1 MAYTPGNNTNFDQAI
16 AYYFDTTGTLLLPGG
31 TNSTAANVGQ
41 FNNPTT
47 KNKIGSWDVSGV
59 SRMREAF
66 LNRTTFNE
74 DIGNWNVSG
83 VNDMRRMFKGATTF
97 NQKLDWSMNQV
108 NYAEEMFFNASSF
121 NNGETGNTMS
131 NPLDWSMNVLQD
143 NTGIGLGLQKM
154 FQGATAFNQR
164 LGLGNWVIT
173 SVRSLNNMF
182 NGCTSITDN
191 ALSGINNW
199 DTSNITDMQCIFKD
213 CNDASFVKPGI
224 SYWNTNSLND
234 MNSMFYGASNFN
246 ENISTKYDISNDL
259 IVWDVSGA
267 ADKQQVFLNAHGF
280 NNGDLSGQSNN
291 PLNWNIGQAN
301 NLQQMFSGAT
311 SFNQPIDFS
320 HVIIDMS
327 GGNTYQYKQWDVSGV
342 KRMGQLFNGCT
353 SFNQSISN
361 WNTSKVTKMIEM
373 FKNAS
378 NFNQPLIWQT
388 DSVDN
393 MRSMFEGA
401 SSFNQNLSYR
411 LVNNNHVWNMEN
423 VKNIQDMFKDAS
435 SFNNGNSAFQW
446 NILSISG
453 NAMTGLFYR
462 ASSFNQNINTTSL
475 VNPPIPLWDVSQ
487 VTHFRE
493 IFDSATSFNNGRTT
507 EVEPFNWN
515 TEKAVEMSWMFH
527 GATSFNQD
535 VQDWFKQGKLLDMSN
550 AQVTGSFTSGLLEM
564 FQGATS
570 FAAFAREWVIPN
582 GISYERIFDGAT
594 DMSNIFYPGRSDTSY
609 NSTPGYNFFNYD
621 VQNDPGLKYNI
632 SYPNYYEDNTFAIIL
647 PVTSDISG
655 DAYIEIPYDLSFGNI
670 DISSSTPT
678 PNADTISVSSNVDIS
693 GAKNLN
699 YTQDFNNE
707 NRTFLVDLPLKH
719 NGNTLVTLPLE
730 ITVQYGLL
738 PVIPEPPLPPP
749 QKSGREYACSN
760 KKRHGC
766 EAYMANSDK
775 NGGLF
780 SGNINQPNFM
790 AVEAYKYSNLVNFSS
805 RRQSMK
811 TKYIPLQL
819 NVFGKYQGAPGGSG
833 MRLKNKF

>member
-1 MAYTPGNNTNFDQAI
+1 MFYTPNNNTNFDDAI
-16 AYYFDTTGTLLLPGG
+16 KYYFDNTNPLPGG
-31 TNSTAANVGQ
+31 TNNTHSAVMN
-41 FNNPTT
+41 
-47 KNKIGSWDVSGV
+47 ISSWDVSGV
-59 SRMREAF
+59 SRMRDAF
-66 LNRTTFNE
+66 LNRNDFNE
-74 DIGNWNVSG
+74 NIGNWNVSD
-83 VNDMRRMFKGATTF
+83 VNDMRRMFKEATTF

-143 NTGIGLGLQKM
+143 STGIALGLQGM
-154 FQGATAFNQR
+154 FHGASAFNQR

-182 NGCTSITDN
+182 NGCTSITDD

-199 DTSNITDMQCIFKD
+199 DTSNVTDMQYIFKD

-259 IVWDVSGA
+259 IAWDVSGA
-267 ADKQQVFLNAHGF
+267 NDKQLVFLNASAF
-280 NNGDLSGQSNN
+280 NNGDLSGQSNS

-320 HVIIDMS
+320 NVIIDMS

-342 KRMGQLFNGCT
+342 EKMGQLFLRCT

-361 WNTSKVTKMIEM
+361 WNTSKVEKMGQM
-373 FKNAS
+373 FKNAKS
-378 NFNQPLIWQT
+378 FNQPLIWQT

-401 SSFNQNLSYR
+401 SLFNQNLSYR
-411 LVNNNHVWNMEN
+411 LVNNKHVWNMEN
-423 VKNIQDMFKDAS
+423 VVDIQDMFKNAS
-435 SFNNGNSAFQW
+435 NFNNGNSAFQW

-453 NAMTGLFYR
+453 NAMTGLFR
-462 ASSFNQNINTTSL
+462 GASSFNQDINTTSL
-475 VNPPIPLWDVSQ
+475 VNPSIPLWDVSQ
-487 VTHFRE
+487 VTHFSE
-493 IFDSATSFNNGRTT
+493 IFDSATSFNNGRTS

-527 GATSFNQD
+527 GASSFNQD

-550 AQVTGSFTSGLLEM
+550 AQVSGSFTYGLREM
-564 FQGATS
+564 FEGATS

-582 GISYERIFDGAT
+582 NITITDIFDGAT

-609 NSTPGYNFFNYD
+609 NSTPGSNFFNYD
-621 VQNDPGLKYNI
+621 AQNDPGLKYNI
-632 SYPNYYEDNTFAIIL
+632 SYPNYYEDSTFAIIL

-655 DAYIEIPYDLSFGNI
+655 DTYIEIPYNLVFGNI

-699 YTQDFNNE
+699 YTQDSNNE

-738 PVIPEPPLPPP
+738 PVPPVPPIPPP

-760 KKRHGC
+760 KKRFGC
-766 EAYMANSDK
+766 PAYMANSDK

-780 SGNINQPNFM
+780 SGNTNQPNFM

-811 TKYIPLQL
+811 TQYIPLQL
-819 NVFGKYQGAPGGSG
+819 NVFGKYEGAPGGSG